1 MTLPKGKGLSENEIN
16 SIENAVKDSGIKAVH
31 PEKMEAFAEYLVK
44 KFSNHDESSNSES
57 N

>member
-1 MTLPKGKGLSENEIN
+1 MTLPKGNGLSENEII

-44 KFSNHDESSNSES
+44 KLSDHGKSSNDK
-57 N
+57 